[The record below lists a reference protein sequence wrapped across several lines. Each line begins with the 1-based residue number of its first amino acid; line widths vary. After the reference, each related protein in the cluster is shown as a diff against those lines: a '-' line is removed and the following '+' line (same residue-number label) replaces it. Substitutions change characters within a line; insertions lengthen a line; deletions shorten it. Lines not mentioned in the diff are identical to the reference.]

1 MTEFFDSGIEARSRS
16 GDSAGDLL
24 KGHFDAIVLT
34 SSWDSRCLSITAVD
48 QVSADLGICALF
60 ENRGELGLRDEHDPR
75 VLGWLGERSERLVKV
90 EGASENL
97 ADIWGQ
103 ILGPL
108 RAQLREKNRPLRVL
122 VDLSTCPRYYAAGLL
137 SSGLEHGIFSAATF
151 FYAEAAY
158 TEQTKLGSV
167 VKPFTGGRWRSVPVP
182 DRMGIYSPTKRR
194 FYMVS
199 VGFEGAKTFTAVNRA
214 DPDRVALLFP
224 RPGFRPEYEK
234 LCSEQSDQ
242 LIEEYLIAPELTV
255 EAPAGDMVKAWQR
268 LTERGI
274 ERPEEENTFYLCSG
288 TKPHTLALTLRAYAL
303 GTPTVLYNRPDTH
316 IETVTEPSGVF
327 WTYEITDRTAAL

>member
-1 MTEFFDSGIEARSRS
+1 MTEFFDSGIEARSDS
-16 GDSAGDLL
+16 GDSVADLL
-24 KGHFDAIVLT
+24 EGHFDAIVLT
-34 SSWDSRCLSITAVD
+34 SSWDSRCLSITAAD

-60 ENRGELGLRDEHDPR
+60 ENRGPAASKHDPQ
-75 VLGWLGERSERLVKV
+75 VLAWLGEHNERLVKV

-108 RAQLREKNRPLRVL
+108 LALMREKNRPLQVL

-137 SSGLEHGIFSAATF
+137 SSGLERGIISTATF

-158 TEQTKLGSV
+158 TEQAEPGRV
-167 VKPFTGGRWRSVPVP
+167 VKPFTGGRLALGSVP

-194 FYMVS
+194 LYMVS
-199 VGFEGAKTFTAVNRA
+199 VGFEGAETFTAVNRA

-242 LIEEYLIAPELTV
+242 LIEEYLIAPEMIV

-268 LTERGI
+268 LTEYGL
-274 ERPEEENTFYLCSG
+274 ENQRPEQENIFYLCCMS
-288 TKPHTLALTLRAYAL
+288 P
-303 GTPTVLYNRPDTH
+303 TPWR
-316 IETVTEPSGVF
+316 
-327 WTYEITDRTAAL
+327 